1 MISALLSGIS
11 TAAMSAGLGTA
22 LPWTDLYTTSF
33 NSAVGLTSNR
43 TYMMVYN
50 PGMPLSAF
58 TKIRLTFQSRV
69 SNTMTVSKVYVGEVT
84 ATRGGF
90 LFQNAPTEVKFG
102 GASGFSLAA
111 SSSIQSDETNLA
123 FTGAFALGVC
133 LVLTA
138 NSGLSLTRLIDSTWF
153 TTLATGDVT
162 PDPAMSGFTYYT
174 FAGMLL
180 LADIDVVNSSWL
192 AASRIRASRQS
203 VYAVKEGSL
212 PVVNG
217 IKAVNQSFYVVKG

>member
-11 TAAMSAGLGTA
+11 AAAMSAGLGTP

-33 NSAVGLTSNR
+33 NNSIGLTTNR
-43 TYMMVYN
+43 TYMMIYN
-50 PGMPLSAF
+50 PGMLLSAF
-58 TKIRLTFQSRV
+58 TKIRLTFQSRP

-84 ATRGGF
+84 ATREGY

-111 SSSIQSDETNLA
+111 SSSIQSDETTVS
-123 FTGAFALGVC
+123 FTGAFSLGIC

-138 NSGLSLTRLIDSTWF
+138 HSGSSFTRLIETGWV
-153 TTLATGDVT
+153 TTLATGDAT
-162 PDPAMSGFTYYT
+162 PDPTMSGFTFYGS
-174 FAGMLL
+174 ASMLL

-203 VYAVKEGSL
+203 VYAVKEGSA
-212 PVVNG
+212 PSADG

>member
-11 TAAMSAGLGTA
+11 AAAMSAGLGTP

-33 NSAVGLTSNR
+33 NNAVGLTSNR

-50 PGMPLSAF
+50 PGMLLSAF
-58 TKIRLTFQSRV
+58 TKIRLTFQSRT
-69 SNTMTVSKVYVGEVT
+69 SNPMTVSKVYVGEVS
-84 ATRGGF
+84 ATREGY

-111 SSSIQSDETNLA
+111 SSSIQSDETTLS

-138 NSGLSLTRLIDSTWF
+138 TSGLSLIRLSDSTWF

-162 PDPAMSGFTYYT
+162 PDPAMSGFTYYIP
-174 FAGMLL
+174 AGVLL

-203 VYAVKEGSL
+203 VYAVKAGSL
-212 PVVNG
+212 PVADG
-217 IKAVNQSFYVVKG
+217 IKTVNQSFYVVKG

>member
-1 MISALLSGIS
+1 MISALLSGVS
-11 TAAMSAGLGTA
+11 AAAMSAGLGTP

-33 NSAVGLTSNR
+33 NNAVGLTSNR

-50 PGMPLSAF
+50 PGMLLSAF
-58 TKIRLTFQSRV
+58 TKIRLTFQSRT
-69 SNTMTVSKVYVGEVT
+69 SNPMTVSKVYVGEVS
-84 ATRGGF
+84 ATREGY

-111 SSSIQSDETNLA
+111 SSSIQSDETTLS

-138 NSGLSLTRLIDSTWF
+138 TSGLSLIRLSDSTWF

-162 PDPAMSGFTYYT
+162 PDPAMSGFTYYIP
-174 FAGMLL
+174 AGVLL

-203 VYAVKEGSL
+203 VYAVKAGSL
-212 PVVNG
+212 PVADG
-217 IKAVNQSFYVVKG
+217 IKTVNQSFYVVKG